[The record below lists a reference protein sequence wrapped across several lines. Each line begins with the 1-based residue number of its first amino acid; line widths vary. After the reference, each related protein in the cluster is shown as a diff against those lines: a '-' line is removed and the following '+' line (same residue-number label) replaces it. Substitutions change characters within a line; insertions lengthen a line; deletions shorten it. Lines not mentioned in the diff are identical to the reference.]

1 MLAIT
6 TAREEGGAEWY
17 LRTVL
22 GAARSRGWNVSLA
35 MPRHAQTAC
44 LRDHLA
50 RDGVAVHALPVGK
63 PTTSRMG
70 AYAAIVID
78 LIALLWIILRVR
90 PDAILLI
97 LTSPEAT
104 PGAMLACALARVPT
118 TAVFQL
124 VQSDL
129 RTTPRRRRLYQLA
142 APGPQHWVCV
152 SEDNRATLA
161 STFGVSSGR
170 IAVIPNGVALRTV
183 TPDSRE
189 AIRAELQIAPET
201 TLVLTTGRLAEQKG
215 HRVIVDALP
224 RLIGLGAPLAFVWA
238 GDGPLREYLTAAVQA
253 SGLGDHLQILGQ
265 RDDVP
270 ELLAAADLFLLPSRD
285 EGASFA
291 LVEAMLAGVPAIV
304 SDAGALTEIIEDH
317 RNGLVFARG
326 DVDGLV
332 RVVDWTLAHRE
343 EMARMAVQARE
354 QALREF
360 TVERMI
366 DGLMALL
373 DPVSF

>member
-1 MLAIT
+1 
-6 TAREEGGAEWY
+6 
-17 LRTVL
+17 
-22 GAARSRGWNVSLA
+22 